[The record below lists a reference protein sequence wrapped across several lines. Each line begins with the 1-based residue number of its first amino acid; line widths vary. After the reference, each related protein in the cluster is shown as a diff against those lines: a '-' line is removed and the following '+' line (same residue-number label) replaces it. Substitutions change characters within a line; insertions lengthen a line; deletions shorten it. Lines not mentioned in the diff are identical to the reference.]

1 MSLYQKIKS
10 AITVRQV
17 GEMYGME
24 PDRHGMV
31 CCPFHSDS
39 DPSMKLNDT
48 YYYCFGCGA
57 NGDAIDL
64 TAKLFDLNPRQA
76 AEKLIHDFG
85 LDPDKPPANAIA
97 LPPPKRG
104 LTDEQRADIA
114 YCLRVLTDYLD
125 LLHDWQERYKPA
137 TPEEPHD
144 PRFEEALHM
153 TETIERLT
161 IHSPKVVLII
171 MINTTLLFLKEN
183 HPMKKN
189 ISRNPLWPD
198 WYNGKKI
205 DEVQFGRAFLEQW
218 PLKCVNGTLY
228 TLDGPVED
236 ESEIKQRILENIEE
250 YVTSGLSKKVT
261 NILETIKLLAFSDPF
276 PIEQD
281 CIHFQNGVYHLPDG
295 TFQESRLFCQ
305 NRLPVKYDPKAASPD
320 RWLTFLHELLD
331 DADIPTLQEYLG
343 YCLIPSTKGQK
354 MMLIVGKG
362 GEGKSRIGLVLKR
375 LMGDAASNG
384 SVQKVENNRF
394 ARADLERRLLM
405 IDDDMDMN
413 ALPKTNYIKTIVTA
427 EAKLDLERKGVQS
440 YQRDIYARF
449 LCFGNGALTSLY
461 DHSDGFFRRQ
471 LILTTKDKPADR
483 TDDPFLVEKMC
494 AELEGILL
502 WCLEGL
508 HRLVQNDFR
517 FTVSER
523 AAANVD
529 TIKRSSNNVIDF
541 MESEGYFRFKAD
553 YSISSKEFYDIYKQW
568 CEDNACHSVSAI
580 RFSAELRQNDRR
592 YNLEA
597 TNNIYLPGG
606 RRVRGFVGIEPLVHP
621 CP

>member
-1 MSLYQKIKS
+1 
-10 AITVRQV
+10 
-17 GEMYGME
+17 
-24 PDRHGMV
+24 
-31 CCPFHSDS
+31 
-39 DPSMKLNDT
+39 
-48 YYYCFGCGA
+48 
-57 NGDAIDL
+57 
-64 TAKLFDLNPRQA
+64 
-76 AEKLIHDFG
+76 
-85 LDPDKPPANAIA
+85 
-97 LPPPKRG
+97 
-104 LTDEQRADIA
+104 
-114 YCLRVLTDYLD
+114 
-125 LLHDWQERYKPA
+125 
-137 TPEEPHD
+137 
-144 PRFEEALHM
+144 
-153 TETIERLT
+153 
-161 IHSPKVVLII
+161 
-171 MINTTLLFLKEN
+171 
-183 HPMKKN
+183 MKKN

-281 CIHFQNGVYHLPDG
+281 CIHLQNGVYHLPDG

-413 ALPKTNYIKTIVTA
+413 ALPKTNYIKTMHNAGYTDVERGERGSTEEHLTVTQFKVQREQERLDSLTA
-427 EAKLDLERKGVQS
+427 QADQKAQSLAKTSQTLSKEEKELAAVQKKATLTKEALIHARDLDYIGKRTFLGNYSLTEEEFSKLKKQADHGYMMDVENRRLKEELSAAKKEAARWSNKYHDLW
-440 YQRDIYARF
+440 
-449 LCFGNGALTSLY
+449 Y
-461 DHSDGFFRRQ
+461 DV
-471 LILTTKDKPADR
+471 KPYLDA
-483 TDDPFLVEKMC
+483 
-494 AELEGILL
+494 
-502 WCLEGL
+502 L
-508 HRLVQNDFR
+508 HRAPELVRSFLEKILALKQ
-517 FTVSER
+517 ER
-523 AAANVD
+523 TMNVPQKNR
-529 TIKRSSNNVIDF
+529 KRGQD
-541 MESEGYFRFKAD
+541 ME
-553 YSISSKEFYDIYKQW
+553 
-568 CEDNACHSVSAI
+568 
-580 RFSAELRQNDRR
+580 L
-592 YNLEA
+592 
-597 TNNIYLPGG
+597 
-606 RRVRGFVGIEPLVHP
+606 
-621 CP
+621 